1 MQPSKASF
9 VTTQWSV
16 VLAAKDH
23 RCPAGRQALETLC
36 RTYWYPLYAYV
47 RRSGY
52 GSQDAED
59 LTQAFLTKLIEKNL
73 VQAADRQRG
82 RFRSFLL
89 TALKNFVADQRDRA
103 HARKRGGR
111 ARVIPLDVES
121 AETRYHVEPADD
133 WTADRVFEHQWA
145 LTVLETVFHRLRR
158 QYEIQGKAAL
168 FDQIKVCLAQPG
180 AAVPYPDLAARLQMT
195 EGAVRVAVHRL
206 RRHYRDLLREE
217 IGHTVADPADVEE
230 EIRHLF
236 EALAR

>member
-73 VQAADRQRG
+73 VQAATRAGERPPG
-82 RFRSFLL
+82 VYWLKAWAWTAWVVAIPVVGFGLFFLRSFVSERGSWNPAADEAVVVPLTWLGSLL
-89 TALKNFVADQRDRA
+89 LPVS
-103 HARKRGGR
+103 G
-111 ARVIPLDVES
+111 
-121 AETRYHVEPADD
+121 
-133 WTADRVFEHQWA
+133 
-145 LTVLETVFHRLRR
+145 
-158 QYEIQGKAAL
+158 
-168 FDQIKVCLAQPG
+168 
-180 AAVPYPDLAARLQMT
+180 
-195 EGAVRVAVHRL
+195 
-206 RRHYRDLLREE
+206 
-217 IGHTVADPADVEE
+217 
-230 EIRHLF
+230 
-236 EALAR
+236 